1 MLIKIILAL
10 AIACMFMGGIGAAGG
25 ITGLKTAIADKQIV
39 SNSAMLDK
47 AIINWYTSHDYEL
60 PESLSKDMLAI
71 MGLHDID
78 LSKFTYTKLSDNK
91 FRLVANLSGKKIE
104 TSVNSDRDLPLK
116 PVSDV
121 PSSSG
126 SSSTSTPSTP
136 DTGNT
141 GGSGNSGTT
150 TPDSG
155 NTGDSGNSGGSSGG
169 ASGGTSGGSGTTT
182 PDTGNSG
189 NSSSG
194 SVNGSNI
201 APNTFGL
208 SCMESDGNP
217 AKAETTV
224 DFGEDGAEY
233 IVTLY
238 HVLPGGE
245 NDGSPDI
252 VSRSLKLSGK
262 VTFLLEKD
270 GPASLYNKTTNEYI
284 LGYNGF
290 SHSSYWVT
298 FSKKS

>member
-1 MLIKIILAL
+1 MLVKIILAL
-10 AIACMFMGGIGAAGG
+10 AIACMFMSGIGAAGG

-91 FRLVANLSGKKIE
+91 FRLVANLSGKKTE

-116 PVSDV
+116 PAVDAP

-126 SSSTSTPSTP
+126 GSSTTSTP

-141 GGSGNSGTT
+141 GSSGNSGTT

-155 NTGDSGNSGGSSGG
+155 NIGDSSNSGGSSGG
-169 ASGGTSGGSGTTT
+169 TSGGTSGGSGTTT
-182 PDTGNSG
+182 PDTGDSG

-208 SCMESDGNP
+208 SCMEKDGNP
-217 AKAETTV
+217 AKAEITV
-224 DFGEDGAEY
+224 DFGEEGAEY

-238 HVLPGGE
+238 HVLSGGE

-262 VTFLLEKD
+262 VTFLLYKD

-284 LGYNGF
+284 LGYDGF
-290 SHSSYWVT
+290 SHSSYWVE

>member
-1 MLIKIILAL
+1 MLVRIILAL

-91 FRLVANLSGKKIE
+91 FRLVANLSGKKKE
-104 TSVNSDRDLPLK
+104 NSVNSDKDLPLK
-116 PVSDV
+116 PAVDAP

-126 SSSTSTPSTP
+126 GSSTPSTP

-141 GGSGNSGTT
+141 GGSGNNGTT

-155 NTGDSGNSGGSSGG
+155 NTGDSGNSGSS
-169 ASGGTSGGSGTTT
+169 SGGTSGGSSTTT
-182 PDTGNSG
+182 PDTGDNG

-208 SCMESDGNP
+208 SCMEEDGNP
-217 AKAETTV
+217 AKAEITV

-238 HVLPGGE
+238 HVLSGGE

-262 VTFLLEKD
+262 VTFLLYKD
-270 GPASLYNKTTNEYI
+270 GPASLYNETTNEYI
-284 LGYNGF
+284 LGYDGF
-290 SHSSYWVT
+290 SHSSYWVE

>member
-1 MLIKIILAL
+1 VV
-10 AIACMFMGGIGAAGG
+10 
-25 ITGLKTAIADKQIV
+25 QV
-39 SNSAMLDK
+39 
-47 AIINWYTSHDYEL
+47 
-60 PESLSKDMLAI
+60 
-71 MGLHDID
+71 
-78 LSKFTYTKLSDNK
+78 
-91 FRLVANLSGKKIE
+91 V
-104 TSVNSDRDLPLK
+104 VQ
-116 PVSDV
+116 VV
-121 PSSSG
+121 V
-126 SSSTSTPSTP
+126 
-136 DTGNT
+136 
-141 GGSGNSGTT
+141 
-150 TPDSG
+150 
-155 NTGDSGNSGGSSGG
+155 
-169 ASGGTSGGSGTTT
+169 

-208 SCMESDGNP
+208 SCMEQDGNP

-270 GPASLYNKTTNEYI
+270 GPAYLYNKTTNEYI

>member
-1 MLIKIILAL
+1 MLVKIILAL

-91 FRLVANLSGKKIE
+91 FRLVANLSGKKTE

-116 PVSDV
+116 PAVDAP

-126 SSSTSTPSTP
+126 GSSTPSTP

-141 GGSGNSGTT
+141 GGSGNSGIT

-155 NTGDSGNSGGSSGG
+155 NTGDSGNSGSSSGG
-169 ASGGTSGGSGTTT
+169 TSGGTSGGSSTTT
-182 PDTGNSG
+182 PDTGDNG

-208 SCMESDGNP
+208 SCMEEDGNP
-217 AKAETTV
+217 AKAEITV

-238 HVLPGGE
+238 HVLSGGE

-262 VTFLLEKD
+262 VTFLLYKD
-270 GPASLYNKTTNEYI
+270 GPASLYNETTNEYI
-284 LGYNGF
+284 LGYDGF
-290 SHSSYWVT
+290 SHSSYWVE

>member
-1 MLIKIILAL
+1 MPPP
-10 AIACMFMGGIGAAGG
+10 
-25 ITGLKTAIADKQIV
+25 
-39 SNSAMLDK
+39 SNS
-47 AIINWYTSHDYEL
+47 
-60 PESLSKDMLAI
+60 
-71 MGLHDID
+71 G
-78 LSKFTYTKLSDNK
+78 
-91 FRLVANLSGKKIE
+91 GC
-104 TSVNSDRDLPLK
+104 
-116 PVSDV
+116 
-121 PSSSG
+121 
-126 SSSTSTPSTP
+126 STPSTP

-155 NTGDSGNSGGSSGG
+155 NTGDSGNSGSSSGG
-169 ASGGTSGGSGTTT
+169 TSGGTSGGSSTTT
-182 PDTGNSG
+182 PDTGDSG

-208 SCMESDGNP
+208 SCMEEDGNP
-217 AKAETTV
+217 AKAEITV

-245 NDGSPDI
+245 NDGSPDS

-262 VTFLLEKD
+262 VTFLLYKD
-270 GPASLYNKTTNEYI
+270 GPASLYNETTNEYI
-284 LGYNGF
+284 LGYDGF
-290 SHSSYWVT
+290 SHSSYWVE

>member
-1 MLIKIILAL
+1 MLVKIILAL

-91 FRLVANLSGKKIE
+91 FRLVANLSGKKTE

-141 GGSGNSGTT
+141 G
-150 TPDSG
+150 
-155 NTGDSGNSGGSSGG
+155 
-169 ASGGTSGGSGTTT
+169 
-182 PDTGNSG
+182 NSG

-194 SVNGSNI
+194 NVNGSNI

-262 VTFLLEKD
+262 VTFF
-270 GPASLYNKTTNEYI
+270 T
-284 LGYNGF
+284 
-290 SHSSYWVT
+290 
-298 FSKKS
+298 

>member
-1 MLIKIILAL
+1 MLVKIILAL

-91 FRLVANLSGKKIE
+91 FRLVANLSGKKKE
-104 TSVNSDRDLPLK
+104 NSVNSDRDLPLK
-116 PVSDV
+116 PAVDAP

-126 SSSTSTPSTP
+126 GSSTPSTP

-169 ASGGTSGGSGTTT
+169 TSGGSGTTT

-194 SVNGSNI
+194 NVNGSNI

-208 SCMESDGNP
+208 SCMEEDGNP

-262 VTFLLEKD
+262 VTFLLYKD
-270 GPASLYNKTTNEYI
+270 GPASLYNETTNEYI
-284 LGYNGF
+284 LGYDGF
-290 SHSSYWVT
+290 SHSSYWVE

>member
-1 MLIKIILAL
+1 MLVKIILAL

-25 ITGLKTAIADKQIV
+25 ITGLKTAIADKQII
-39 SNSAMLDK
+39 SSSAMLDK

-91 FRLVANLSGKKIE
+91 FRLVANLSGKKKE
-104 TSVNSDRDLPLK
+104 NSVNSDRDLPLK
-116 PVSDV
+116 PAVDPP

-126 SSSTSTPSTP
+126 GSSTPSTP

-155 NTGDSGNSGGSSGG
+155 NTGDSGNSGSSSGG
-169 ASGGTSGGSGTTT
+169 TSGGTSGGSSTTT
-182 PDTGNSG
+182 PDTGDNG

-208 SCMESDGNP
+208 SCMEEDGNP
-217 AKAETTV
+217 AKAEITV

-238 HVLPGGE
+238 HVLSGGE

-262 VTFLLEKD
+262 VTFLLYKD
-270 GPASLYNKTTNEYI
+270 GPASLYNETTNEYI
-284 LGYNGF
+284 LGYDGF
-290 SHSSYWVT
+290 SHSSYWVE

>member
-1 MLIKIILAL
+1 MLVKIILAL

-47 AIINWYTSHDYEL
+47 AIVNWYTSHDYEL

-91 FRLVANLSGKKIE
+91 FRLVANLSGKKTE

-116 PVSDV
+116 PAVDAP

-126 SSSTSTPSTP
+126 GSSTPSTP

-169 ASGGTSGGSGTTT
+169 TSGGSSTTT
-182 PDTGNSG
+182 PDTGESG
-189 NSSSG
+189 SSSSG
-194 SVNGSNI
+194 NVNGSNI

-208 SCMESDGNP
+208 SCMEQDGNP
-217 AKAETTV
+217 AKAEITV

-238 HVLPGGE
+238 HVLSGGE

-284 LGYNGF
+284 LGYDGF

>member
-1 MLIKIILAL
+1 MLVKIILAL

-60 PESLSKDMLAI
+60 PESLNKDMLAI

-91 FRLVANLSGKKIE
+91 FRLVANLSGKKTE

-116 PVSDV
+116 PAVDAP

-126 SSSTSTPSTP
+126 GSSTPSTP

-141 GGSGNSGTT
+141 GSSGNSGTT

-155 NTGDSGNSGGSSGG
+155 NIGDSGNSGGSSGG
-169 ASGGTSGGSGTTT
+169 TSGGTSGGSGTTT

-194 SVNGSNI
+194 NVNGSNI

-208 SCMESDGNP
+208 SCMEDAGNP
-217 AKAETTV
+217 ATDETTI
-224 DFGEDGAEY
+224 DFGKDGAEY

-245 NDGSPDI
+245 NDGSPDS

-262 VTFLLEKD
+262 VTFLLYKD

-284 LGYNGF
+284 LGYDGF
-290 SHSSYWVT
+290 SHSSYWVE

>member
-1 MLIKIILAL
+1 MLVKIILAL

-60 PESLSKDMLAI
+60 PESLNKDMLAI

-91 FRLVANLSGKKIE
+91 FRLVANLSGKKKE

-116 PVSDV
+116 PAVDAP

-126 SSSTSTPSTP
+126 GSSTPSTP

-141 GGSGNSGTT
+141 GSSGNSGTT

-155 NTGDSGNSGGSSGG
+155 NIGDSGNSGGSSGG
-169 ASGGTSGGSGTTT
+169 TSGGTSGGSGTTT

-194 SVNGSNI
+194 NVNGSNI

-208 SCMESDGNP
+208 SCMEEDGNP

-224 DFGEDGAEY
+224 DFGEEGAEY

-238 HVLPGGE
+238 HVLSGGE

-262 VTFLLEKD
+262 VTFLLYKD

-284 LGYNGF
+284 LGYDGF
-290 SHSSYWVT
+290 SHSSYWVE

>member
-1 MLIKIILAL
+1 MLVKIILAL

-47 AIINWYTSHDYEL
+47 AIINWYTSHNYEL

-141 GGSGNSGTT
+141 AGSGNSGTT

-155 NTGDSGNSGGSSGG
+155 NTGNSGNSGGS
-169 ASGGTSGGSGTTT
+169 SGGTSGGSGTTT

-208 SCMESDGNP
+208 SCMEQDDNP
-217 AKAETTV
+217 AKAEITV

-262 VTFLLEKD
+262 VTFLLEKNAS
-270 GPASLYNKTTNEYI
+270 ASLYNKTTNEYI

>member
-1 MLIKIILAL
+1 MLVRIILAL
-10 AIACMFMGGIGAAGG
+10 VIACMFMGGLGAAGG

-39 SNSAMLDK
+39 SNGAMLDK
-47 AIINWYTSHDYEL
+47 AIINWYTSHDYKL

-91 FRLVANLSGKKIE
+91 FRLVANLSGKKKE
-104 TSVNSDRDLPLK
+104 NSVNSDRDLPLK
-116 PVSDV
+116 PAVDAP

-126 SSSTSTPSTP
+126 GSSTPSTP

-155 NTGDSGNSGGSSGG
+155 NTGDSGNSGSSSGG
-169 ASGGTSGGSGTTT
+169 TSGGTSGGSSTTT
-182 PDTGNSG
+182 PDTGDNG

-208 SCMESDGNP
+208 SCMEEDGNP
-217 AKAETTV
+217 AKAEITV

-238 HVLPGGE
+238 HVLSGGE

-262 VTFLLEKD
+262 VTFLLYKD
-270 GPASLYNKTTNEYI
+270 GPASLYNETTNEYI
-284 LGYNGF
+284 LGYDGF
-290 SHSSYWVT
+290 SHSSYWVE

>member
-1 MLIKIILAL
+1 MLVRIILAL

-91 FRLVANLSGKKIE
+91 FRLVANLSGKKTK

-141 GGSGNSGTT
+141 GDSGNSGTT

-155 NTGDSGNSGGSSGG
+155 NTGDSGNSGSS
-169 ASGGTSGGSGTTT
+169 SGGTSGGSSTTT
-182 PDTGNSG
+182 PDTGDSG

-208 SCMESDGNP
+208 SCMEEDGNP
-217 AKAETTV
+217 AKAEITV

-238 HVLPGGE
+238 HVLSGGE

-262 VTFLLEKD
+262 VTFLLYKD
-270 GPASLYNKTTNEYI
+270 GPASLYNETTNEYI
-284 LGYNGF
+284 LGYDGF
-290 SHSSYWVT
+290 SHSSYWVE

>member
-1 MLIKIILAL
+1 MLVKIILAL

-91 FRLVANLSGKKIE
+91 FRLVANLSGKKTE

-126 SSSTSTPSTP
+126 SSSTSTPFTP

-155 NTGDSGNSGGSSGG
+155 NTGDSGNSGSS
-169 ASGGTSGGSGTTT
+169 SGGTSGGSSTTT
-182 PDTGNSG
+182 PDTGDSG

-208 SCMESDGNP
+208 SCMEEDGNP
-217 AKAETTV
+217 AKAEITV

-238 HVLPGGE
+238 HVLSGGE

-262 VTFLLEKD
+262 VTFLLYKD

-284 LGYNGF
+284 LGYDGF
-290 SHSSYWVT
+290 SHSSYWVE

>member
-1 MLIKIILAL
+1 MLVKIILAL

-141 GGSGNSGTT
+141 GG
-150 TPDSG
+150 
-155 NTGDSGNSGGSSGG
+155 
-169 ASGGTSGGSGTTT
+169 
-182 PDTGNSG
+182 
-189 NSSSG
+189 
-194 SVNGSNI
+194 
-201 APNTFGL
+201 
-208 SCMESDGNP
+208 
-217 AKAETTV
+217 
-224 DFGEDGAEY
+224 
-233 IVTLY
+233 
-238 HVLPGGE
+238 E

-284 LGYNGF
+284 LGYDGF
-290 SHSSYWVT
+290 SHSSYWVE

>member
-1 MLIKIILAL
+1 MLVKIILAL

-91 FRLVANLSGKKIE
+91 FRLVANLSSKKKE
-104 TSVNSDRDLPLK
+104 NSVNSDRDLPLK
-116 PVSDV
+116 PAVDAP

-126 SSSTSTPSTP
+126 GISTPSTP

-155 NTGDSGNSGGSSGG
+155 NTGDSGNSGSSSGG
-169 ASGGTSGGSGTTT
+169 TSGGTSGGSSTTT
-182 PDTGNSG
+182 PDTGDSG

-208 SCMESDGNP
+208 SCMEEDGNP
-217 AKAETTV
+217 AKAEITV

-238 HVLPGGE
+238 HVLSGGE

-262 VTFLLEKD
+262 VTFLLYKD
-270 GPASLYNKTTNEYI
+270 GPASLYNETTNEYI

-290 SHSSYWVT
+290 SHSSYWVE

>member
-1 MLIKIILAL
+1 MLVKIILAL

-91 FRLVANLSGKKIE
+91 FRLVANLSGKKTE

-121 PSSSG
+121 PSS
-126 SSSTSTPSTP
+126 
-136 DTGNT
+136 
-141 GGSGNSGTT
+141 
-150 TPDSG
+150 
-155 NTGDSGNSGGSSGG
+155 
-169 ASGGTSGGSGTTT
+169 
-182 PDTGNSG
+182 
-189 NSSSG
+189 
-194 SVNGSNI
+194 
-201 APNTFGL
+201 
-208 SCMESDGNP
+208 NP

-238 HVLPGGE
+238 HVLSGGE

-270 GPASLYNKTTNEYI
+270 GPAYLYNKTTNEYI

-290 SHSSYWVT
+290 SHSSYWVE

>member
-1 MLIKIILAL
+1 MLVKIILAL

-91 FRLVANLSGKKIE
+91 FRLVANLSGKKTE

-116 PVSDV
+116 PVSNV

-126 SSSTSTPSTP
+126 SSSTPSIP

-169 ASGGTSGGSGTTT
+169 TSGGTSGGSSTTT
-182 PDTGNSG
+182 PDTGDNG

-208 SCMESDGNP
+208 SCMEEDGNP
-217 AKAETTV
+217 AKAEITV

-238 HVLPGGE
+238 HVLSGGE

-262 VTFLLEKD
+262 VTFLLYKD
-270 GPASLYNKTTNEYI
+270 GPASLYNETTNEYI
-284 LGYNGF
+284 LGYDAF
-290 SHSSYWVT
+290 SHSSYWVE

>member
-1 MLIKIILAL
+1 MLVKIILAL

-91 FRLVANLSGKKIE
+91 FRLVANLSGKKKE
-104 TSVNSDRDLPLK
+104 NSVNSDRDLPLK
-116 PVSDV
+116 PAVDAP
-121 PSSSG
+121 PSNSG
-126 SSSTSTPSTP
+126 GSSTPSTP

-150 TPDSG
+150 TPDFG
-155 NTGDSGNSGGSSGG
+155 NTGDSGNSGSSSGG
-169 ASGGTSGGSGTTT
+169 TSGGTSGGSSTTT
-182 PDTGNSG
+182 PDTGDSG

-208 SCMESDGNP
+208 SCMEEDGNP
-217 AKAETTV
+217 AKAEITV

-262 VTFLLEKD
+262 VTFLLYKD
-270 GPASLYNKTTNEYI
+270 GPASLYNETTNEYI
-284 LGYNGF
+284 LGYDGF
-290 SHSSYWVT
+290 SHSSYWVE

>member
-1 MLIKIILAL
+1 MLVKIILAL

-39 SNSAMLDK
+39 SNGAMLDK

-91 FRLVANLSGKKIE
+91 FRLVANLSGKKKE
-104 TSVNSDRDLPLK
+104 NSVNSDRDLPLK
-116 PVSDV
+116 PAVDAP

-126 SSSTSTPSTP
+126 GSSTPSTP

-155 NTGDSGNSGGSSGG
+155 NTGDSGNSGSS
-169 ASGGTSGGSGTTT
+169 SGGTSGGSSTTT
-182 PDTGNSG
+182 PDTGDSG

-208 SCMESDGNP
+208 SCMEEDGNP
-217 AKAETTV
+217 AKAEITV

-238 HVLPGGE
+238 HVLSGGE

-262 VTFLLEKD
+262 VTFLLYKD

-284 LGYNGF
+284 LGYDGF
-290 SHSSYWVT
+290 SHSSYWVE

>member
-1 MLIKIILAL
+1 MLVKIILAL

-25 ITGLKTAIADKQIV
+25 ITGLKTAIADKQII

-91 FRLVANLSGKKIE
+91 FRLVANLSGKKTE

-116 PVSDV
+116 PAVDAP

-126 SSSTSTPSTP
+126 GSSTPSTP

-141 GGSGNSGTT
+141 GSSGNSGTT

-155 NTGDSGNSGGSSGG
+155 NIGDSGNSGGSSGG
-169 ASGGTSGGSGTTT
+169 TSGGTSGGSGTTT
-182 PDTGNSG
+182 PDTGDNG

-208 SCMESDGNP
+208 SCMEEDGNP
-217 AKAETTV
+217 AKAEITV

-238 HVLPGGE
+238 HVLSGGE

-262 VTFLLEKD
+262 VTFLLYKD

-284 LGYNGF
+284 LGYDGF
-290 SHSSYWVT
+290 SHSSYWVE

>member
-1 MLIKIILAL
+1 MLVKIILAL

-60 PESLSKDMLAI
+60 PESLNKDMLAI

-91 FRLVANLSGKKIE
+91 FRLVANLSGKKKE
-104 TSVNSDRDLPLK
+104 NSVNSDRDLPLK
-116 PVSDV
+116 PAVDAP

-126 SSSTSTPSTP
+126 GSSTPSTP

-141 GGSGNSGTT
+141 GGSGNSGTA

-155 NTGDSGNSGGSSGG
+155 NTGDSGNSGSSSGG
-169 ASGGTSGGSGTTT
+169 TSGGTSGGSSTTT
-182 PDTGNSG
+182 PDTGDSG

-208 SCMESDGNP
+208 SCMEEDGNP
-217 AKAETTV
+217 AKAEITV

-238 HVLPGGE
+238 HVLSGGE

-262 VTFLLEKD
+262 VTFLLYKD
-270 GPASLYNKTTNEYI
+270 GPASLYNETTNEYI
-284 LGYNGF
+284 LGYDGF
-290 SHSSYWVT
+290 SHSSYWVE

>member
-1 MLIKIILAL
+1 MLVKIILAL

-91 FRLVANLSGKKIE
+91 FRLVANLSGKKKE
-104 TSVNSDRDLPLK
+104 NSVNSDRDLPLK
-116 PVSDV
+116 PAVDAP

-126 SSSTSTPSTP
+126 GSSTPSTP

-141 GGSGNSGTT
+141 DGSGNSGTA

-169 ASGGTSGGSGTTT
+169 TSGGTSGGSGTTT
-182 PDTGNSG
+182 PDTGDSG

-194 SVNGSNI
+194 NVNGSNI

-208 SCMESDGNP
+208 SCMQSDGNP

-238 HVLPGGE
+238 HVLPDGE
-245 NDGSPDI
+245 NDDSPDI

-270 GPASLYNKTTNEYI
+270 GPAHLYNKTTNEYI
-284 LGYNGF
+284 LGYDGF
-290 SHSSYWVT
+290 SRSSYWVE

>member
-1 MLIKIILAL
+1 MLVKIILAL

-25 ITGLKTAIADKQIV
+25 IAGLKTAIADKQIV

-91 FRLVANLSGKKIE
+91 FRLVANLSGKKKE
-104 TSVNSDRDLPLK
+104 NSVNSDRDLPLK
-116 PVSDV
+116 PAVDAP

-126 SSSTSTPSTP
+126 GSSTPSTP
-136 DTGNT
+136 DTDNT

-155 NTGDSGNSGGSSGG
+155 NTGDSGNSGSS
-169 ASGGTSGGSGTTT
+169 SGGTSGGSSTTT
-182 PDTGNSG
+182 PDTGDNG

-208 SCMESDGNP
+208 SCMEEDGNP
-217 AKAETTV
+217 AKAEITV

-238 HVLPGGE
+238 HVLSGGE

-262 VTFLLEKD
+262 VTFLLYKD
-270 GPASLYNKTTNEYI
+270 GPASLYNETTNEYI
-284 LGYNGF
+284 LGYDGF
-290 SHSSYWVT
+290 SHSSYWVE

>member
-1 MLIKIILAL
+1 MLVKIILAL

-60 PESLSKDMLAI
+60 PESLNKDMLAI

-91 FRLVANLSGKKIE
+91 FRLVANLSGKKKE
-104 TSVNSDRDLPLK
+104 NSVNSDRDLPLK
-116 PVSDV
+116 PAVDAP

-126 SSSTSTPSTP
+126 GSSTPSTP

-155 NTGDSGNSGGSSGG
+155 NTGDSGNSGSS
-169 ASGGTSGGSGTTT
+169 SGGTSGGSSTTT
-182 PDTGNSG
+182 PDTGDNG

-208 SCMESDGNP
+208 SCMEEDGNP
-217 AKAETTV
+217 AKAEITV

-238 HVLPGGE
+238 HVLSGGE

-262 VTFLLEKD
+262 VTFLLYKD
-270 GPASLYNKTTNEYI
+270 GPASLYNETTNEYI
-284 LGYNGF
+284 LGYDGF
-290 SHSSYWVT
+290 SHSSYWVE

>member
-1 MLIKIILAL
+1 MLVKIILAL

-47 AIINWYTSHDYEL
+47 AIINWYTSHNYEL

-104 TSVNSDRDLPLK
+104 TSVNSDRDLPVK

-169 ASGGTSGGSGTTT
+169 TSGGSGTTT

-194 SVNGSNI
+194 SVMVVILHRIHLVFPVWSRMVI
-201 APNTFGL
+201 LQKLKLLLILEKMVL
-208 SCMESDGNP
+208 SISLL
-217 AKAETTV
+217 
-224 DFGEDGAEY
+224 Y
-233 IVTLY
+233 IMFFQVGKTMVVPILY
-238 HVLPGGE
+238 HV
-245 NDGSPDI
+245 
-252 VSRSLKLSGK
+252 
-262 VTFLLEKD
+262 
-270 GPASLYNKTTNEYI
+270 
-284 LGYNGF
+284 
-290 SHSSYWVT
+290 H
-298 FSKKS
+298 

>member
-1 MLIKIILAL
+1 MLVKIILAL

-25 ITGLKTAIADKQIV
+25 ITGLKTAIADQQIV

-47 AIINWYTSHDYEL
+47 AIINWYTSHNYEL

-104 TSVNSDRDLPLK
+104 TSVNSDRDLPVK

-150 TPDSG
+150 TPDFG

-169 ASGGTSGGSGTTT
+169 TSGGTSGGSGTTT

-194 SVNGSNI
+194 NVNGSNI

-208 SCMESDGNP
+208 SCMEEDGNP
-217 AKAETTV
+217 AKAEITV

-262 VTFLLEKD
+262 VTFF
-270 GPASLYNKTTNEYI
+270 T
-284 LGYNGF
+284 
-290 SHSSYWVT
+290 
-298 FSKKS
+298 

>member
-39 SNSAMLDK
+39 SDSAMLDK

-91 FRLVANLSGKKIE
+91 FRLVANLSGKKKE
-104 TSVNSDRDLPLK
+104 NSVNSDRDLPLK
-116 PVSDV
+116 PAVDAP

-126 SSSTSTPSTP
+126 GSSTPSTP

-155 NTGDSGNSGGSSGG
+155 NTGDSGNSGSSSGG
-169 ASGGTSGGSGTTT
+169 TSGGTSGGSSTTT
-182 PDTGNSG
+182 PDTGDNG

-208 SCMESDGNP
+208 SCMEEDGNP
-217 AKAETTV
+217 AKAEITV

-238 HVLPGGE
+238 HVLSGGE

-262 VTFLLEKD
+262 VTFLLYKD
-270 GPASLYNKTTNEYI
+270 GPASLYNETTNEYI
-284 LGYNGF
+284 LGYDGF
-290 SHSSYWVT
+290 SHSSYWVE

>member
-91 FRLVANLSGKKIE
+91 FRLVANLSGKKTE

-116 PVSDV
+116 PAVDAP

-126 SSSTSTPSTP
+126 GSSTPSTP

-169 ASGGTSGGSGTTT
+169 ISGGTSGGSSTTT
-182 PDTGNSG
+182 PDTGDSG
-189 NSSSG
+189 SSSSG
-194 SVNGSNI
+194 SVSGSDI
-201 APNTFGL
+201 APDTFGL
-208 SCMESDGNP
+208 SCMEGAGNP
-217 AKAETTV
+217 ATDETTI
-224 DFGEDGAEY
+224 DFGKDGAEY

-262 VTFLLEKD
+262 VTFLLYKD

-284 LGYNGF
+284 LGYDGF
-290 SHSSYWVT
+290 SHSSYWVE

>member
-1 MLIKIILAL
+1 MLVKIILAL

-25 ITGLKTAIADKQIV
+25 ITGLKTAIADQQIV

-47 AIINWYTSHDYEL
+47 AIINWYTSHNYEL

-141 GGSGNSGTT
+141 GSSGNSGTT
-150 TPDSG
+150 TPDFG
-155 NTGDSGNSGGSSGG
+155 NTGDSGNSGGS
-169 ASGGTSGGSGTTT
+169 SGGTSGGSGTTT

-208 SCMESDGNP
+208 SCMEQDGNP

-238 HVLPGGE
+238 HVLSGGE

>member
-1 MLIKIILAL
+1 M
-10 AIACMFMGGIGAAGG
+10 
-25 ITGLKTAIADKQIV
+25 
-39 SNSAMLDK
+39 
-47 AIINWYTSHDYEL
+47 
-60 PESLSKDMLAI
+60 P
-71 MGLHDID
+71 
-78 LSKFTYTKLSDNK
+78 
-91 FRLVANLSGKKIE
+91 
-104 TSVNSDRDLPLK
+104 P
-116 PVSDV
+116 

-126 SSSTSTPSTP
+126 GSSTPSTP

-141 GGSGNSGTT
+141 GSSGNSGTT

-155 NTGDSGNSGGSSGG
+155 NIGDSGNSGGSSGG
-169 ASGGTSGGSGTTT
+169 TSGGTSGGSSTTT
-182 PDTGNSG
+182 PDTGDSG

-208 SCMESDGNP
+208 SCMEEDGNP

-224 DFGEDGAEY
+224 DFGEEGAEY

-262 VTFLLEKD
+262 VTFLLYKD

-284 LGYNGF
+284 LGYDGF
-290 SHSSYWVT
+290 SHSSYWVE

>member
-1 MLIKIILAL
+1 
-10 AIACMFMGGIGAAGG
+10 MFLLRA
-25 ITGLKTAIADKQIV
+25 
-39 SNSAMLDK
+39 
-47 AIINWYTSHDYEL
+47 
-60 PESLSKDMLAI
+60 
-71 MGLHDID
+71 
-78 LSKFTYTKLSDNK
+78 
-91 FRLVANLSGKKIE
+91 
-104 TSVNSDRDLPLK
+104 
-116 PVSDV
+116 
-121 PSSSG
+121 SG

-150 TPDSG
+150 TPGSG

-169 ASGGTSGGSGTTT
+169 TSGGTSGGSGTTT

-208 SCMESDGNP
+208 SCMEEDGNP

-262 VTFLLEKD
+262 VTFLLEKN
-270 GPASLYNKTTNEYI
+270 GSASLYNKTTNEYI

-290 SHSSYWVT
+290 SHSSYWVE